1 MKLTLLESLMT
12 INRGNVEVHLAKISD
27 EAHHARAGGGAR
39 VASVTSKDHPVIV
52 TSEGHLAKV
61 SGEAHLARVSGEAH
75 LAEVRG
81 SPLTR
86 VSGKDYHAGFSDSP
100 GWGSV
105 LKFPMLEAAVPPSR
119 FNDGVHF
126 LQ

>member
-12 INRGNVEVHLAKISD
+12 LNRGNGEVHPAKISD

-39 VASVTSKDHPVIV
+39 VASVTSKDHLVIV

-61 SGEAHLARVSGEAH
+61 SDEDH

-100 GWGSV
+100 GWG
-105 LKFPMLEAAVPPSR
+105 
-119 FNDGVHF
+119 
-126 LQ
+126 QC